1 MIPGADALPLPPSP
15 CALLE
20 MPDAPPAA
28 SPAAVPRRRW
38 LLERALRSAAGRHP
52 DHLRAHGTGTE
63 AVPGSK
69 VTVHYTGW
77 IYDNRTETK
86 HGKTFD
92 SSFKH
97 GQPFTFALGAGQVI
111 RGWDEGVAGMKVG
124 GKRTLMIPPD
134 YGYGDRRVGPIP
146 AGSSLV
152 FDVELLDVKP

>member
-1 MIPGADALPLPPSP
+1 MRRLLLPL
-15 CALLE
+15 LLSL
-20 MPDAPPAA
+20 A
-28 SPAAVPRRRW
+28 
-38 LLERALRSAAGRHP
+38 AAGCTTEPSGPPPGGTLTTFERIDTVP
-52 DHLRAHGTGTE
+52 GTGTE
-63 AVPGSK
+63 AVAGSK

-92 SSFKH
+92 SSFKN
-97 GQPFTFALGAGQVI
+97 GEPFTFALGAGQVI

>member
-1 MIPGADALPLPPSP
+1 MRRLLLPL
-15 CALLE
+15 LLSL
-20 MPDAPPAA
+20 A
-28 SPAAVPRRRW
+28 
-38 LLERALRSAAGRHP
+38 AAGCSTGPSGPPPGGTLTTFERIDSVP
-52 DHLRAHGTGTE
+52 GTGAE
-63 AVPGSK
+63 AVAGSK

-77 IYDNRTETK
+77 IYYNRTETK

-92 SSFKH
+92 SSVSR
-97 GQPFTFALGAGQVI
+97 GEPFTFALGAGQVI